1 VLPAAS
7 FIDDVVSE
15 RARQPG
21 SSAPREPN
29 SKMHVALR
37 QAGDELLALA
47 SFGRADRSSSRRVG
61 DGRGPRGSWLPLRHE
76 THRSRTR
83 AAWLMV
89 ATFENSGENSCVFS

>member
-7 FIDDVVSE
+7 FIDDAMSE
-15 RARQPG
+15 RARQQC
-21 SSAPREPN
+21 AAR
-29 SKMHVALR
+29 A
-37 QAGDELLALA
+37 ELEDACCAAA
-47 SFGRADRSSSRRVG
+47 SRGRAACIGVVWVADRSSSRGVG